1 MNQKLRQQ
9 LETTIRFAECLLSGQ
24 QFHVYNSEID
34 QIPVPVMTKT
44 AAAKKGL
51 VLKRGAKRV
60 AIWDFQIGGTS
71 ARGGGDLYLA
81 SSFKPKES
89 S

>member
-1 MNQKLRQQ
+1 MNQKLRHQ
-9 LETTIRFAECLLSGQ
+9 LETTIRFAECLLADKL
-24 QFHVYNSEID
+24 FHVHNSEINLM
-34 QIPVPVMTKT
+34 PVTVMTKT

-60 AIWDFQIGGTS
+60 AIWNFQIGGTS

-81 SSFKPKES
+81 SSFKPKEPS
-89 S
+89 